1 MPFETE
7 QVVIR
12 EMFFHTVADS
22 VEDDGGAASICLL
35 ASSFVFLL
43 LDFSFNTHSR
53 FLGSFLATGLV
64 METRRWGEPLRRRRP
79 EGSHKQRQE
88 GAVSPRIKTG
98 ARPVTFAPTRRRVA
112 GSEPAIF
119 IPSKTGEIDFQVG
132 GSATAPALISAL
144 PRWFRISARPAL
156 VQMPPWSYRWCP

>member
-53 FLGSFLATGLV
+53 FLGSF
-64 METRRWGEPLRRRRP
+64 
-79 EGSHKQRQE
+79 
-88 GAVSPRIKTG
+88 
-98 ARPVTFAPTRRRVA
+98 
-112 GSEPAIF
+112 
-119 IPSKTGEIDFQVG
+119 
-132 GSATAPALISAL
+132 
-144 PRWFRISARPAL
+144 
-156 VQMPPWSYRWCP
+156 